1 MSWATSPTGFFRTAD
16 VESGSPA
23 SSKPSK
29 IPLLPPL
36 HALPE
41 LVLCNE
47 GKGKKKKTKGAEGEG
62 ATSLA
67 VGS

>member
-1 MSWATSPTGFFRTAD
+1 MSCTTSLTSSFGAAN
-16 VESGSPA
+16 VEAESPA

-29 IPLLPPL
+29 IPLPPP
-36 HALPE
+36 HALLE

-47 GKGKKKKTKGAEGEG
+47 GRGKKKKTKGTEGEG